1 MRRGVLVAVATA
13 AVGVVASSAWAHE
26 VLHTIERGRAIAVKA
41 YFADGEVLAYTEYQV
56 FSPADAK
63 IPYQKG
69 RTDRSGYLAFVPDTT
84 GKWKVKIT
92 DGSGH
97 GLDLDVAVDRL
108 GSCAEQAGQPAAD
121 VPASW
126 AFALR
131 PILGTAV
138 IASVFL
144 VLLLVYRRRGARS

>member
-1 MRRGVLVAVATA
+1 MNRRMLAAVATA
-13 AVGVVASSAWAHE
+13 AVGGLVSSAWAHE
-26 VLHTIERGRAIAVKA
+26 VLHTVERGRAIAVKA

-69 RTDRSGYLAFVPDTT
+69 RTDRSGYLAFVPDRT

-92 DGSGH
+92 DSSGH
-97 GLDLDVAVDRL
+97 GLDLDVAVEKL
-108 GSCAEQAGQPAAD
+108 GSSPEQAGRAAPE

-131 PILGTAV
+131 PILGAAV
-138 IASVFL
+138 IAGVFL
-144 VLLLVYRRRGARS
+144 VMLLAYRRRGSRS